1 MCDAEVIQCRS
12 EGARQAVGIWVPRDR
27 TSAFAAAP
35 KLIEAR
41 TVAGVSSPNLQERD
55 IMSEDIVIGIDI
67 SGKFLDLHI
76 LPDERTMRFAN
87 DDAGIGEVMELAV
100 ESEASLM
107 VMEATG
113 GLESAL
119 AAQCALSGIP
129 TAVMNPRQIR
139 DFARSVGRLA
149 KTDTI
154 DAEVI
159 ARFGAAVR
167 PEPRELPDEEGRH
180 LRALVSRRRQLTEM
194 IVVER
199 NRLTRARQAVR
210 ERLDKHIEFLRRE
223 LADIDR
229 DIEELIKGSPIWSEK
244 AELLTQVPGIGEVS
258 CMTLLSELPELGKLG
273 AKRIAA
279 LVGVAPMNRDSGAYR
294 GRRSIWG
301 GRAGVRRTL
310 YMATLS
316 ARRHNPVIREFYER
330 LSAAGKPG
338 KVAMVASMRK
348 LLTILNAMLRDGAS
362 WNANHSICHR
372 TPA

>member
-1 MCDAEVIQCRS
+1 
-12 EGARQAVGIWVPRDR
+12 
-27 TSAFAAAP
+27 
-35 KLIEAR
+35 
-41 TVAGVSSPNLQERD
+41 
-55 IMSEDIVIGIDI
+55 MSEDIVIGIDI
-67 SGKFLDLHI
+67 SGKFLDTHI
-76 LPDERTMRFAN
+76 LPDERAMRLAN
-87 DDAGIGEVMELAV
+87 DAVGIEELVELAV
-100 ESEASLM
+100 ESEASLV

-119 AAQCALSGIP
+119 AAECALSGIA
-129 TAVMNPRQIR
+129 TVVVNPRQIR
-139 DFARSVGRLA
+139 DFARSMGRLA
-149 KTDTI
+149 KSDAI

-167 PEPRELPDEEGRH
+167 PEPRELPDEQSRQ
-180 LRALVSRRRQLTEM
+180 LRALVSRRRQVVVM
-194 IVVER
+194 IVAER
-199 NRLTRARQAVR
+199 NRLTRAGLPVR
-210 ERLDKHIEFLRRE
+210 ERIDKHIEFLNRE
-223 LADIDR
+223 VEEIDGE
-229 DIEELIKGSPIWSEK
+229 IEELIKGSPLWSEK

-258 CMTLLSELPELGKLG
+258 CMTLLSELPELGNLE
-273 AKRIAA
+273 ARRIAA

-294 GRRSIWG
+294 GRRSISG

-348 LLTILNAMLRDGAS
+348 LLTILNAMLRDGSS
-362 WNANHSICHR
+362 WNANHSISIR